1 MTLWLCLGAGF
12 SNFTEPPAFRFV
24 FGAMA
29 RKHSTNDNQLLTRAE
44 LEASNRE
51 LKASLRQCEELLS
64 DCKDK
69 LVAAC
74 GLTLPDNTAE
84 G

>member
-1 MTLWLCLGAGF
+1 MPGKSLL
-12 SNFTEPPAFRFV
+12 
-24 FGAMA
+24 
-29 RKHSTNDNQLLTRAE
+29 NDNQLPTRAE

-51 LKASLRQCEELLS
+51 LKASLKQCEELLS

-69 LVAAC
+69 LVAAY
-74 GLTLPDNTAE
+74 GLTVPDSAE

>member
-1 MTLWLCLGAGF
+1 
-12 SNFTEPPAFRFV
+12 
-24 FGAMA
+24 MA
-29 RKHSTNDNQLLTRAE
+29 SKSSLNDNQLPTRAE

-51 LKASLRQCEELLS
+51 LKACLKQCEELLS

-69 LVAAC
+69 LVAAQR
-74 GLTLPDNTAE
+74 LASPDNSAE